1 MTESIIEY
9 VEVVISKAC
18 SMYLSMYDACGIFG
32 QMRQWQR
39 NIIRIGGEGAEVV
52 QLPSYGCTV
61 AMGEGG
67 GGGGGGGGGETQR
80 MYNVV
85 RDGSGIT
92 YLLYRCSRNCNN
104 TVTRSRFSYKCT

>member
-61 AMGEGG
+61 AIGG
-67 GGGGGGGGGETQR
+67 GCREGEAQR

-85 RDGSGIT
+85 QDGSGIT
-92 YLLYRCSRNCNN
+92 YLLYRCNRNCNN
-104 TVTRSRFSYKCT
+104 TVTRSRFSYKYT